1 MAPFYLILL
10 ELAPVLQLLG
20 QLHLVFRRPFFRRL
34 PEVGNFDV
42 VLARDWNPFDC
53 ISRGRIPRSARLRS
67 CGLARS
73 TSSSAQ
79 IARRGPREPILV
91 MPLFVCAQL
100 NGYRLCLGM
109 RIPHQHPWIFVTAYG
124 SDLRHV

>member
-20 QLHLVFRRPFFRRL
+20 QLHLVFRRPIFRRL
-34 PEVGNFDV
+34 PEVANIDV

-67 CGLARS
+67 CGLA
-73 TSSSAQ
+73 AQ

-91 MPLFVCAQL
+91 MPLFVCPA
-100 NGYRLCLGM
+100 
-109 RIPHQHPWIFVTAYG
+109 
-124 SDLRHV
+124 

>member
-1 MAPFYLILL
+1 VVLYPFHRIAAKT
-10 ELAPVLQLLG
+10 E
-20 QLHLVFRRPFFRRL
+20 RRDRAAVRA
-34 PEVGNFDV
+34 PEVMRSRPLDV
-42 VLARDWNPFDC
+42 ELGADRPQ
-53 ISRGRIPRSARLRS
+53 S
-67 CGLARS
+67 
-73 TSSSAQ
+73 
-79 IARRGPREPILV
+79 ILV